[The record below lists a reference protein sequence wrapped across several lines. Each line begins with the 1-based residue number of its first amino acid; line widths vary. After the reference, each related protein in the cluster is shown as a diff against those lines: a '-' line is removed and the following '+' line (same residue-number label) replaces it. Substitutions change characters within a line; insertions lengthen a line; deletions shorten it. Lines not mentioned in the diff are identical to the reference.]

1 MKTATEIVKKL
12 GMTAHP
18 EGGWFVET
26 YRASETLEFSGSARA
41 VSTAIYFLLEHGQRS
56 AFHRIDADEMWH
68 HYEGCPIQISILDAE
83 GLRTETVGAISEGH
97 TPQCWVPGGV
107 WFAAEPLGDKPYG
120 LVGCTVAP
128 GFDFSAFEMASRA
141 SLIEQWP
148 AYRNVIEKLT

>member
-26 YRASETLEFSGSARA
+26 YRASETLDFSGSARP

-68 HYEGCPIQISILDAE
+68 HYEGSPIRITILDAE
-83 GLRTETVGAISEGH
+83 GLRSETVGAISDGYI
-97 TPQCWVPGGV
+97 PQCWVPAGV
-107 WFAAEPLGDKPYG
+107 WFAAEPLGRQPYG

-128 GFDFSAFEMASRA
+128 GFEFSTFEMASRQH
-141 SLIEQWP
+141 LLQKWP
-148 AYRNVIEKLT
+148 EHEEVINRLT